1 MNRLAPPAHGLHQ
14 ARAQGARAGGRC
26 MAGARCGCGGGGG
39 IAMRH
44 RRVELY
50 CGAQLG
56 GEVARVLQ
64 EEIQTGLQVF
74 ALLEKLEARQRGE

>member
-1 MNRLAPPAHGLHQ
+1 
-14 ARAQGARAGGRC
+14 
-26 MAGARCGCGGGGG
+26 
-39 IAMRH
+39 MRH

-74 ALLEKLEARQRGE
+74 ALLEKLDADVIIELELLKHY